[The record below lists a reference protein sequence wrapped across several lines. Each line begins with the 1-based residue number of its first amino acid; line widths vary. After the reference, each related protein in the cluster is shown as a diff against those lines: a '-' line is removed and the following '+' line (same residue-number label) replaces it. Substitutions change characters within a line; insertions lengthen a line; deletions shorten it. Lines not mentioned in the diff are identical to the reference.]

1 MSDQK
6 HSRSRSQ
13 SQSLALTQPRSLTVP
28 TSLRHPSFSSA
39 PSTPVTSKTLTN
51 PIALG
56 SSTTATTNT
65 PIPSTSSGTTAT
77 SSSSKPLT
85 LTTINAANSP
95 SIPRSPTI
103 PSAPGAGVTNKN
115 TQVSTRSQ
123 KLDVSKRL
131 LEETMVKLTA
141 VGLKEASS
149 DSPSFRTYINYAD
162 SAIVEISTSFIDII
176 QYFKNHHAVS
186 VKLANLA
193 DDYNAIFKPLL
204 QDERPSTAMLNKNI
218 AKPCL
223 DDSITSANVL
233 FETLINLMTV
243 DMSQIKKMETLIA
256 IDFKDYFE
264 WKKQFEAT
272 QEKYD
277 VYLQKFLSLP
287 KAHPANK
294 TKEDAFQLFEIRKQY
309 LYLSFTLYTVIEKL
323 KVKISSTIVEACNSF
338 WVKSNSPKVSELL
351 SVLGLGKIQKNLQ
364 RLKYFSSITSN
375 PKSLINDLMKTRQE
389 LEERASKLIQP
400 SSDLKYYSPALL
412 NKSNVYDTDD
422 DMASLYEKHGWVY
435 IKSTRQGSKDIFWAR
450 RWLFVKDDVFG
461 FLTVAPN
468 GMYVQESDKT
478 GVLLGNFRYL
488 PEEDRKFCFEIKTY
502 QSSLTIQVET
512 LRELPMLMVP
522 KVKFFKWLTDKS
534 LLLNSI

>member
-13 SQSLALTQPRSLTVP
+13 SQSLAFTQPRSLTVP
-28 TSLRHPSFSSA
+28 TSLRRPSFNSA
-39 PSTPVTSKTLTN
+39 PPTPITSKTVTN
-51 PIALG
+51 PMAMG
-56 SSTTATTNT
+56 SSTTTTLNSL
-65 PIPSTSSGTTAT
+65 IPSTSSETPAT
-77 SSSSKPLT
+77 SSPLKPLT
-85 LTTINAANSP
+85 LTAVNSAKSP
-95 SIPRSPTI
+95 SIPPSPTN
-103 PSAPGAGVTNKN
+103 PSAPASATNKS

-123 KLDVSKRL
+123 KLDVSKRV
-131 LEETMVKLTA
+131 EETMVKLTA

-204 QDERPSTAMLNKNI
+204 QDERPSTVMLNKNI

-309 LYLSFTLYTVIEKL
+309 LYLSFT
-323 KVKISSTIVEACNSF
+323 F
-338 WVKSNSPKVSELL
+338 
-351 SVLGLGKIQKNLQ
+351 Q
-364 RLKYFSSITSN
+364 
-375 PKSLINDLMKTRQE
+375 
-389 LEERASKLIQP
+389 
-400 SSDLKYYSPALL
+400 
-412 NKSNVYDTDD
+412 
-422 DMASLYEKHGWVY
+422 
-435 IKSTRQGSKDIFWAR
+435 
-450 RWLFVKDDVFG
+450 
-461 FLTVAPN
+461 
-468 GMYVQESDKT
+468 
-478 GVLLGNFRYL
+478 
-488 PEEDRKFCFEIKTY
+488 
-502 QSSLTIQVET
+502 
-512 LRELPMLMVP
+512 
-522 KVKFFKWLTDKS
+522 
-534 LLLNSI
+534 